1 MKPWMKTNERKGL
14 TMAETHF
21 DIAVQR
27 LTAWLRDYGEQK
39 PKEFIGD
46 VSIVLL
52 AAKDTY
58 RLEREN
64 KRLRALVLALEPG
77 IDDYWQ
83 TLPEHKDV
91 MEAVAEIKR
100 RVDG

>member
-1 MKPWMKTNERKGL
+1 
-14 TMAETHF
+14 MAEIHF

-58 RLEREN
+58 RLEQEIERLRGAVAYLREN
-64 KRLRALVLALEPG
+64 VKSGCSLDVWKEFERR
-77 IDDYWQ
+77 ID
-83 TLPEHKDV
+83 
-91 MEAVAEIKR
+91 
-100 RVDG
+100 G